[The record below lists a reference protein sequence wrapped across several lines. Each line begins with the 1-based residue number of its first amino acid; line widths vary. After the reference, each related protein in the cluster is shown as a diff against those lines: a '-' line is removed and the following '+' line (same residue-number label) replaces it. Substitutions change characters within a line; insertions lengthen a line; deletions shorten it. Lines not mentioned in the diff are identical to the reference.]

1 MSFNILI
8 SDGLAQAGID
18 LLKAAGQVTVDPKI
32 TPDALLAA
40 LPEYDALIVRSR
52 TKVNTQVV
60 SAGRRLKVIGRAGV
74 GVDNID
80 IAAALA
86 AGVIVVNSPLAATVA
101 VAELTLGLMLDLA
114 RRVPAADAAL
124 KRGKWEKS
132 AFMGDELSGK
142 TLGLIGFGRIG
153 QLVAAR
159 AQGFGVR
166 VIVSDPYIDEELARK
181 SAVTL
186 LPLDELLA
194 RADFISLHAS
204 LVGARPGLIGP
215 AEIARCK
222 PGARLINTAQ
232 GVLVDEVALAAALK
246 SGQLAGAA
254 LDVFA
259 EEPPVGSTL
268 LGLPNVVVT
277 PRLGSSTVEAQAVV
291 ARQIAHQVL
300 DALRGHNYRNV
311 VNLPFAVGPD
321 FRLIGPYLTLAEK
334 LGALLAQLGDSA
346 PRRLELEVRGAGL
359 QEMVRPIAVAVLT
372 GALRQLAT
380 EPINY
385 VNAPAL
391 AAQRGIQITQTRG
404 FELVDYPNLI
414 SVRAHWDG
422 GPSYERL
429 LAGTIFGGSDIRL
442 VQIDHI
448 RMDARPFGPALIMQ
462 SRDVPGLMGG
472 VGSLLARHGINIA
485 EWRLGRDQPGGMALS
500 VLNLDSAPAPE
511 VLEQMRELPQVVN
524 VRLVAL

>member
-153 QLVAAR
+153 AEVARRAR
-159 AQGFGVR
+159 AFDMN
-166 VIVSDPYIDEELARK
+166 IVAHDPYLSDGQIRDRGAEPASLE
-181 SAVTL
+181 TL
-186 LPLDELLA
+186 LNWSDYVSMHLPLTEGTRNLFDTA
-194 RADFISLHAS
+194 RL
-204 LVGARPGLIGP
+204 GQMR
-215 AEIARCK
+215 K
-222 PGARLINTAQ
+222 GARLLCLARG
-232 GVLVDEVALAAALK
+232 GVIDEPALAAALD
-246 SGQLAGAA
+246 SGHLAGAA

-259 EEPPVGSTL
+259 TEPPGPGSIAEHPRVI
-268 LGLPNVVVT
+268 GT
-277 PRLGSSTVEAQAVV
+277 PHIGAQTREAQD
-291 ARQIAHQVL
+291 R
-300 DALRGHNYRNV
+300 
-311 VNLPFAVGPD
+311 
-321 FRLIGPYLTLAEK
+321 
-334 LGALLAQLGDSA
+334 
-346 PRRLELEVRGAGL
+346 AGL
-359 QEMVRPIAVAVLT
+359 AIAEEVLAVLQ
-372 GALRQLAT
+372 GREPRFRVLA
-380 EPINY
+380 N
-385 VNAPAL
+385 
-391 AAQRGIQITQTRG
+391 
-404 FELVDYPNLI
+404 D
-414 SVRAHWDG
+414 
-422 GPSYERL
+422 
-429 LAGTIFGGSDIRL
+429 
-442 VQIDHI
+442 
-448 RMDARPFGPALIMQ
+448 
-462 SRDVPGLMGG
+462 
-472 VGSLLARHGINIA
+472 
-485 EWRLGRDQPGGMALS
+485 
-500 VLNLDSAPAPE
+500 
-511 VLEQMRELPQVVN
+511 
-524 VRLVAL
+524 